1 LLINKTMNIQKY
13 NTALAFLLIWDD
25 LSSGKLNPKSE
36 EGKLMVKALKLML
49 PEVTKKLTKL

>member
-1 LLINKTMNIQKY
+1 MNIQKY